1 MASQLSF
8 LGVSWK
14 CQPTCSCR
22 EGEDGKVGYGL
33 LESLREIFMKPSW
46 SGDGECRQQGEHCS
60 YELWGGEGC
69 EWNSSKK
76 HIFQPK
82 LRKLSDDIH
91 TFPVSSLSSSSL
103 RPWQA
108 TKRFLE
114 IFHGTAGSPSF
125 LKPLKGVLS
134 ILCWISWCWIQVC
147 WFFLLRSHSRWRASH
162 QKLQGSQQ
170 PGLRN
175 FHLEL
180 IWREQE
186 GWSMARSYGVYLV
199 DIACCWLARQ
209 EWLVWGCS
217 CKTQFDTWRHT
228 IFCLTFGSCNFGQD
242 LACFFYIN
250 GICSVDICR

>member
-1 MASQLSF
+1 MSTLQHWCDEILQWLPSFRFLVYRGNASQLAAVEKERMEKWGMEFWKVCERFSWSHPHQETVSAGNKVNIV
-8 LGVSWK
+8 LTNYEVVKGVSETLDLK
-14 CQPTCSCR
+14 STC
-22 EGEDGKVGYGL
+22 
-33 LESLREIFMKPSW
+33 FNP
-46 SGDGECRQQGEHCS
+46 
-60 YELWGGEGC
+60 
-69 EWNSSKK
+69 NSENSQMTY
-76 HIFQPK
+76 II
-82 LRKLSDDIH
+82 D
-91 TFPVSSLSSSSL
+91 FPVSSLSSSSL

-180 IWREQE
+180 IWREQQ

-209 EWLVWGCS
+209 DGLFE
-217 CKTQFDTWRHT
+217 F
-228 IFCLTFGSCNFGQD
+228 
-242 LACFFYIN
+242 LAAKPSGYMKVYNISFNLWFL
-250 GICSVDICR
+250 